1 MWEEYGFVGLFA
13 VSFGAA
19 TIFAGQFRAG
29 FRFNDGGR
37 FWSRHLHLGRYCRQL
52 AGRYDDLR
60 FGTAG
65 KTDWLSKYF
74 KISSGRL
81 EQIRGFAAGRGAV
94 AAFFGFLPAVG
105 DVIVFV
111 LGLFKANLTV
121 VAFSCSSENFCV
133 IVCWP
138 TVFYRESSGWVPGDF
153 RLQKNGLSGSV
164 AKMSGRLISF
174 TGGGY
179 E

>member
-1 MWEEYGFVGLFA
+1 MTGAGFDPVICIW
-13 VSFGAA
+13 AA
-19 TIFAGQFRAG
+19 TAG
-29 FRFNDGGR
+29 NWLGGMTTYG
-37 FWSRHLHLGRYCRQL
+37 LGRL
-52 AGRYDDLR
+52 
-60 FGTAG
+60 G

-121 VAFSCSSENFCV
+121 VAFSMFVGKFLRYCLLAYGV
-133 IVCWP
+133 
-138 TVFYRESSGWVPGDF
+138 
-153 RLQKNGLSGSV
+153 LQGIEWLG
-164 AKMSGRLISF
+164 AR
-174 TGGGY
+174 
-179 E
+179 

>member
-19 TIFAGQFRAG
+19 TILPVSSELVFASMTGAG
-29 FRFNDGGR
+29 FDPVICIWAATAGNWLGGMTTYG
-37 FWSRHLHLGRYCRQL
+37 LGRL
-52 AGRYDDLR
+52 
-60 FGTAG
+60 G

-121 VAFSCSSENFCV
+121 VAFSMFVGKFLRYCLLAYGV
-133 IVCWP
+133 
-138 TVFYRESSGWVPGDF
+138 YRESSGWVSGDF

>member
-1 MWEEYGFVGLFA
+1 M
-13 VSFGAA
+13 
-19 TIFAGQFRAG
+19 
-29 FRFNDGGR
+29 GR
-37 FWSRHLHLGRYCRQL
+37 L
-52 AGRYDDLR
+52 
-60 FGTAG
+60 G

-121 VAFSCSSENFCV
+121 VAFSMFVGKFLRYCLLAYGVLQGIEWLGARRFPITEKRIVRIGCENVRKVNF
-133 IVCWP
+133 
-138 TVFYRESSGWVPGDF
+138 FYGR
-153 RLQKNGLSGSV
+153 RL
-164 AKMSGRLISF
+164 
-174 TGGGY
+174 
-179 E
+179 

>member
-1 MWEEYGFVGLFA
+1 MFNCYLSLSAASEIIFPGVCKTAEYLRLCLFFA
-13 VSFGAA
+13 SGAA
-19 TIFAGQFRAG
+19 VLPVSSELVFASMTGAG
-29 FRFNDGGR
+29 FDPVICIWAATAGNWLGGMTTYG
-37 FWSRHLHLGRYCRQL
+37 LGRL
-52 AGRYDDLR
+52 
-60 FGTAG
+60 G

-121 VAFSCSSENFCV
+121 VAFSMFVGKFLRYCLLAYGV
-133 IVCWP
+133 
-138 TVFYRESSGWVPGDF
+138 
-153 RLQKNGLSGSV
+153 LQGIEWLG
-164 AKMSGRLISF
+164 AR
-174 TGGGY
+174 
-179 E
+179 